1 MTPLLLDTC
10 AAIWMA
16 EDEPIGP
23 NAAEAI
29 DRAATDRV
37 PIFISPMTAWEVGL
51 LNARGRLVMSM
62 SPLAWFEAL
71 LSVPGIELAEV
82 TAKILV
88 ASSFLPGN
96 PPRDPA
102 DKIIAATARE
112 NGYQLIT
119 RDGAL
124 LGYAEQGHIQTLAC

>member
-10 AAIWMA
+10 AAIWLT
-16 EDEPIGP
+16 EDEPVAS
-23 NAAEAI
+23 NVTEAI
-29 DRAATDRV
+29 DRASADGI
-37 PIFISPMTAWEVGL
+37 PILVSAMSAWEVGL

-82 TAKILV
+82 TANILV

-102 DKIIAATARE
+102 DRIIAATARE